1 MMCIHGGAEFGKTDL
16 PLVALRLWLLGK
28 LRVMAEKRRSY
39 DAEFREGAVRIV
51 LETGKTI
58 AQVAEELGVKETTL
72 GSWVARA
79 RRAGGDGTLGEL
91 EREELVRLRRESVE
105 NRKRIKEVE
114 MERDVFKRAM
124 ALWVK

>member
-1 MMCIHGGAEFGKTDL
+1 
-16 PLVALRLWLLGK
+16 
-28 LRVMAEKRRSY
+28 MAEKRQSY

-51 LETGKTI
+51 TETGKTI
-58 AQVAEELGVKETTL
+58 AQVAADLGIKETTL

-79 RRAGGDGTLGEL
+79 RRAGGGGTLGEL

-114 MERDVFKRAM
+114 MERDVFKRDM

>member
-1 MMCIHGGAEFGKTDL
+1 M
-16 PLVALRLWLLGK
+16 
-28 LRVMAEKRRSY
+28 
-39 DAEFREGAVRIV
+39 
-51 LETGKTI
+51 
-58 AQVAEELGVKETTL
+58 

-79 RRAGGDGTLGEL
+79 RRAGAGGTLGEL

-114 MERDVFKRAM
+114 VERDVFKRAM

>member
-1 MMCIHGGAEFGKTDL
+1 
-16 PLVALRLWLLGK
+16 
-28 LRVMAEKRRSY
+28 MAEKRQSY

-51 LETGKTI
+51 TGTGKTI
-58 AQVAEELGVKETTL
+58 AQVAADLGIKETTLGSWAAGQLGSWAAGQL

-79 RRAGGDGTLGEL
+79 RRAGGDGTMGEL

-105 NRKRIKEVE
+105 NRKRIKEVAI
-114 MERDVFKRAM
+114 ERDVFKRAM

>member
-1 MMCIHGGAEFGKTDL
+1 
-16 PLVALRLWLLGK
+16 
-28 LRVMAEKRRSY
+28 MAEKRRTY

-51 LETGKTI
+51 TETGKTI
-58 AQVAEELGVKETTL
+58 AQVAEDLGIEETTL

-79 RRAGGDGTLGEL
+79 RKSGGDGTLAEL
-91 EREELVRLRRESVE
+91 EREELARLRRESME
-105 NRKRIKEVE
+105 KSRRIKELE

>member
-1 MMCIHGGAEFGKTDL
+1 
-16 PLVALRLWLLGK
+16 
-28 LRVMAEKRRSY
+28 
-39 DAEFREGAVRIV
+39 
-51 LETGKTI
+51 
-58 AQVAEELGVKETTL
+58 
-72 GSWVARA
+72 
-79 RRAGGDGTLGEL
+79 LGEL

>member
-1 MMCIHGGAEFGKTDL
+1 MPSSVRGL
-16 PLVALRLWLLGK
+16 
-28 LRVMAEKRRSY
+28 
-39 DAEFREGAVRIV
+39 RIV
-51 LETGKTI
+51 TETGKTI
-58 AQVAEELGVKETTL
+58 AQVAADLGIKETTL

-79 RRAGGDGTLGEL
+79 RRAGGGETLGEL

>member
-1 MMCIHGGAEFGKTDL
+1 
-16 PLVALRLWLLGK
+16 
-28 LRVMAEKRRSY
+28 MAEKRRSY

-51 LETGKTI
+51 IETGKTI

-79 RRAGGDGTLGEL
+79 RRAGGDAGGDGTLGEL
-91 EREELVRLRRESVE
+91 EREELARLRRESVE
-105 NRKRIKEVE
+105 NRRRIKEVE